1 MNRRRLC
8 LGIVMRFSTRCLIGA
23 VASASLAFGSTM
35 AVASPVPAP
44 AQINSWQALAVLN
57 GGASAIAF
65 CGAAAAAQARTGCVL
80 PQVDAPPV
88 TTQVIDQPVPVP
100 LPGAAPSFGLN
111 PLILALGVVA
121 AGALAYLLLNKGNSS
136 NSPT

>member
-1 MNRRRLC
+1 
-8 LGIVMRFSTRCLIGA
+8 
-23 VASASLAFGSTM
+23 M
-35 AVASPVPAP
+35 AVASPVPVP
-44 AQINSWQALAVLN
+44 AQVNSWQALAVLN

-111 PLILALGVVA
+111 PLIIALGVVA